1 MIPNLRFD
9 RARGGQLTICQSWIC
24 NNFPNLTRTLR
35 GSCKISIL
43 YKNSGGLTAQNLVRR
58 PHHRPRFVTG
68 SSPCEDKHCGEG
80 TCCVTHLL
88 DEIFL
93 SELHNILSAELSRL
107 HPKNAK
113 SKDERAGQGVPLQHL
128 VRRWMV
134 LPESL
139 PTATGDVLSVV
150 KSDVVCF

>member
-1 MIPNLRFD
+1 M
-9 RARGGQLTICQSWIC
+9 
-24 NNFPNLTRTLR
+24 
-35 GSCKISIL
+35 SIL
-43 YKNSGGLTAQNLVRR
+43 DLQQFPTPHSHLARKLHNTHTVHEFRGLTAQNLVRR
-58 PHHRPRFVTG
+58 PHQRPRFIIG

-88 DEIFL
+88 HEIFL
-93 SELHNILSAELSRL
+93 SELHNILSAKLSGL

-113 SKDERAGQGVPLQHL
+113 SKDERTGQRAPLQHL

-150 KSDVVCF
+150 KSDVVCV